1 MGAPSANA
9 DIRLRGPAHLGPPL
23 RRKIAG
29 SRPAMTS
36 LEGIYEPTMDEAAL
50 LEVSRDAVIVVLKIG
65 TPIML
70 ISLIVGLI
78 ISLFQALTQ
87 IQEATLTFV
96 PKILVVFVSLLLLA
110 PFMLHVLTDFTEQ
123 LMQRI
128 VG

>member
-1 MGAPSANA
+1 
-9 DIRLRGPAHLGPPL
+9 
-23 RRKIAG
+23 
-29 SRPAMTS
+29 
-36 LEGIYEPTMDEAAL
+36 MDEAAL
-50 LEVSRDAVIVVLKIG
+50 LEVARDAVIVILKIG

-70 ISLIVGLI
+70 ISLIVGLV

-110 PFMLHVLTDFTEQ
+110 PFMLHTLTDFTEQ

-128 VG
+128 AG